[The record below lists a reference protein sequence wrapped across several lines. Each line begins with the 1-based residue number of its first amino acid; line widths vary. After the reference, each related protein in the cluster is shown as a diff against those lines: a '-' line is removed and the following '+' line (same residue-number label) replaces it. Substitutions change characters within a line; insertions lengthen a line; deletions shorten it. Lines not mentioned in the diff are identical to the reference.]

1 MSYKPEY
8 KATHSLPFGYLETD
22 SQCTSGLRKRYSD
35 SIQAGRSGDRTP
47 LVARYSAPVQTGPEA
62 HPASYTMGTRY
73 SAPVQI
79 GPKAHPASY
88 TMGTRYSTP
97 VQTGP
102 EAHPASYTMGTRYS
116 PPVQTGPEAHPASY
130 TMGTRSFPEVTRPG
144 HGVDH
149 PPSSSA
155 EVKGRVELYLCSP
168 CGPSWP
174 VLE

>member
-1 MSYKPEY
+1 MSYKAEY
-8 KATHSLPFGYLETD
+8 KATRSLPFGYLETD

-62 HPASYTMGTRY
+62 HPASYTMGTR
-73 SAPVQI
+73 
-79 GPKAHPASY
+79 
-88 TMGTRYSTP
+88 
-97 VQTGP
+97 
-102 EAHPASYTMGTRYS
+102 
-116 PPVQTGPEAHPASY
+116 
-130 TMGTRSFPEVTRPG
+130 SFPEVTRPG